1 MRRTW
6 TLEADVSAARLQTDV
21 AEVAGYQHGVTGG
34 QYASVSAV
42 GDKRTAP
49 DWMRQLATEYRGMGI
64 DASID

>member
-6 TLEADVSAARLQTDV
+6 TLEADVSAGRLQLDA
-21 AEVAGYQHGVTGG
+21 AEILGYQPGVTCGR
-34 QYASVSAV
+34 YASVSAM

-64 DASID
+64 DVSVD